1 MNTKELFAAL
11 EMLEKEKGIPM
22 DYMIENIEKG
32 IEVACKNYYGGND
45 EVVFKILP
53 DRNVF
58 DVRLMKLLLKKFLT
72 LITRFRLRTHRRS
85 LREKQSILTIRLL
98 FRSTLRT

>member
-32 IEVACKNYYGGND
+32 IEVACKITTAVMT
-45 EVVFKILP
+45 EVVFQNSSGQKCL
-53 DRNVF
+53 
-58 DVRLMKLLLKKFLT
+58 
-72 LITRFRLRTHRRS
+72 
-85 LREKQSILTIRLL
+85 
-98 FRSTLRT
+98 

>member
-32 IEVACKNYYGGND
+32 IEVACKNYYGGV
-45 EVVFKILP
+45 ERVGSKC
-53 DRNVF
+53 
-58 DVRLMKLLLKKFLT
+58 
-72 LITRFRLRTHRRS
+72 
-85 LREKQSILTIRLL
+85 EQQSGT
-98 FRSTLRT
+98 TACAVK

>member
-45 EVVFKILP
+45 EVAFKILP
-53 DRNVF
+53 ERNIF
-58 DVRLMKLLLKKFLT
+58 DVRLMKTVVDEVLT
-72 LITRFRLRTHRRS
+72 PITKSHLRT
-85 LREKQSILTIRLL
+85 LRK
-98 FRSTLRT
+98 F

>member
-53 DRNVF
+53 DRNV
-58 DVRLMKLLLKKFLT
+58 
-72 LITRFRLRTHRRS
+72 LIMRFRLRTHRRF

>member
-32 IEVACKNYYGGND
+32 IEVACKITTAVMTKWFSKFFRT
-45 EVVFKILP
+45 EMS
-53 DRNVF
+53 
-58 DVRLMKLLLKKFLT
+58 LM
-72 LITRFRLRTHRRS
+72 
-85 LREKQSILTIRLL
+85 
-98 FRSTLRT
+98 

>member
-32 IEVACKNYYGGND
+32 IEVACKNYYGGN
-45 EVVFKILP
+45 E
-53 DRNVF
+53 
-58 DVRLMKLLLKKFLT
+58 
-72 LITRFRLRTHRRS
+72 RS
-85 LREKQSILTIRLL
+85 GFQNSSGQKCL
-98 FRSTLRT
+98 